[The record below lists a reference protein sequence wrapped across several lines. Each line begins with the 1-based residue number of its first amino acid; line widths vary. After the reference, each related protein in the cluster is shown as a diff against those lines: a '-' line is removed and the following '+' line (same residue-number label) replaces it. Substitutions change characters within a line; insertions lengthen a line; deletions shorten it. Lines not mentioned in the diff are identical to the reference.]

1 MIRKVPFLKGAFTPL
16 VVPFRNGDVDYDRYA
31 KLIEWQIAQGT
42 HGLLVNATSGEPTTL
57 TFEEKARLIEVA
69 VKTSAGR
76 KPVAAGI
83 PAESHAEAVN
93 LLGRAE
99 RAGADALVSVT
110 PYYVRPPQRGL
121 VAFFTDLA
129 NRTKLPFLIYHIP
142 GRAAVSVAAET
153 FESITERA
161 PNFVGLKNTDD
172 DLALV
177 SRLMSRLGPDFRIFG
192 GLESTAF
199 AMSALGGCGTMITTS
214 NVAPK
219 QIAKLNEL
227 CMAGKLHEAQTLAI
241 ELDELMTAPFLDT
254 GPIPIKCMMKL
265 MGLVATNE
273 HRLPMVPATPELEKQ
288 LEAIVERNRLA
299 VAATDAPVPE
309 GVESRARI
317 RSARQ

>member
-16 VVPFRNGDVDYDRYA
+16 IVPFQGGSVDYGRYA
-31 KLIEWQIAQGT
+31 NLIEWQIEQGT

-57 TFEEKARLIEVA
+57 TLDEKARLIEVA

-83 PAESHAEAVN
+83 PAESHAEAVT
-93 LLGRAE
+93 LLARAE
-99 RAGADALVSVT
+99 QAGADAVVSVT

-121 VAFFTDLA
+121 IAFFTDIA
-129 NRTKLPFLIYHIP
+129 ERTKLPLLIYHIP
-142 GRAAVSVAAET
+142 GRAAVSVTAET
-153 FESITERA
+153 FEAIAERC

-172 DLALV
+172 NLALV
-177 SRLMSRLGPDFRIFG
+177 SRLMNRLGSDFRIFG

-219 QIAKLNEL
+219 QIARLNEL
-227 CMAGKLHEAQTLAI
+227 CMAGNLQEARTLAI
-241 ELDELMTAPFLDT
+241 EIDELMTAPFLDT

-265 MGLVATNE
+265 MGLLPVNE
-273 HRLPMVPATPELEKQ
+273 HRLPMMPATAELENQ
-288 LEAIVERNRLA
+288 LKALVRRYDLA
-299 VAATDAPVPE
+299 VK
-309 GVESRARI
+309 RAEV
-317 RSARQ
+317 SA

>member
-1 MIRKVPFLKGAFTPL
+1 MVRVPFLKGAFTPL
-16 VVPFRNGDVDYDRYA
+16 VVPFDGGEVDYDQYA
-31 KLIEWQIAQGT
+31 KLIEWQIEQGT

-57 TFEEKARLIEVA
+57 TLEEKARLIEVA

-83 PAESHAEAVN
+83 PAESYSEAVM
-93 LLGRAE
+93 LLRRAE
-99 RAGADALVSVT
+99 KVGADALVSVT

-129 NRTKLPFLIYHIP
+129 KHTNLPFLIYHIP
-142 GRAAVSVAAET
+142 GRAAVSVTAET
-153 FESITERA
+153 FEAIAERC

-177 SRLMSRLGPDFRIFG
+177 SRLINRLGPDFRIFG
-192 GLESTAF
+192 GLEATAF
-199 AMSALGGCGTMITTS
+199 AMCALGGCGTMITTS

-219 QIAKLNEL
+219 RIAELNNL
-227 CMAGKLHEAQTLAI
+227 CMAGKLHEAQTFAI
-241 ELDELMTAPFLDT
+241 EIDELMAAAFLDT

-265 MGLVATNE
+265 MGLIAKNE

-288 LEAIVERNRLA
+288 LEAVVKRYGLA
-299 VAATDAPVPE
+299 V
-309 GVESRARI
+309 RQLKL
-317 RSARQ
+317 SA

>member
-16 VVPFRNGDVDYDRYA
+16 VVPFTNGDVDYDRYA
-31 KLIEWQIAQGT
+31 ELIEWQIEQGT

-57 TFEEKARLIEVA
+57 AFDEKARLIEVA
-69 VKTSAGR
+69 VRTSGGR
-76 KPVAAGI
+76 KPVVAGI
-83 PAESHAEAVN
+83 PAESHAEAVK
-93 LLGRAE
+93 LLAKAE
-99 RAGADALVSVT
+99 AAGADAVVSVT

-121 VAFFTDLA
+121 VAFFADLA
-129 NRTKLPFLIYHIP
+129 NRTRLPFLIYHIP

-153 FESITERA
+153 FEAIAERA

-177 SRLMSRLGPDFRIFG
+177 SHLMSRLGSDFRIFG

-219 QIAKLNEL
+219 QVARLNEL
-227 CMAGKLHEAQTLAI
+227 CMAGKLFEAQALAL
-241 ELDELMTAPFLDT
+241 ELDELMRAPFLDT

-265 MGLVATNE
+265 MRLMPTNE
-273 HRLPMVPATPELEKQ
+273 HRLPMVPATAELERQ
-288 LEAIVERNRLA
+288 LEAIVRRNRLA
-299 VAATDAPVPE
+299 VAATDVSAPD
-309 GVESRARI
+309 VEARARK
-317 RSARQ
+317 RM

>member
-1 MIRKVPFLKGAFTPL
+1 MSMIRKVPFLSGAFTPL

-31 KLIEWQIAQGT
+31 RLIEWQIGQGT

-57 TFEEKARLIEVA
+57 TFDEKARLIEVA

-76 KPVAAGI
+76 KPVVAGI

-93 LLGRAE
+93 LLAKAE
-99 RAGADALVSVT
+99 AAGADAVVSVT

-121 VAFFTDLA
+121 VAFFADLA

-142 GRAAVSVAAET
+142 ARAAVSVTAET
-153 FESITERA
+153 FESIAERA
-161 PNFVGLKNTDD
+161 PNFIGLKNTDD

-219 QIAKLNEL
+219 QVAKLNEL
-227 CMAGKLHEAQTLAI
+227 CMAGKLHEAQALAL

-265 MGLVATNE
+265 MGLIATNE

-299 VAATDAPVPE
+299 VTATAPE
-309 GVESRARI
+309 GVEARTKERASR
-317 RSARQ
+317 

>member
-1 MIRKVPFLKGAFTPL
+1 MMRKVPSLSGAFTPL
-16 VVPFRNGDVDYDRYA
+16 VVPFTNGDVDYDRYA
-31 KLIEWQIAQGT
+31 RLIEWQIGQGT

-57 TFEEKARLIEVA
+57 TFDEKARLIEVA

-76 KPVAAGI
+76 KPVVAGI

-93 LLGRAE
+93 LLAKAE
-99 RAGADALVSVT
+99 AAGADAVVSVT

-121 VAFFTDLA
+121 VAFFADLA

-142 GRAAVSVAAET
+142 ARAAVSVTAET
-153 FESITERA
+153 FESIAERA
-161 PNFVGLKNTDD
+161 PNFIGLKNTDD

-219 QIAKLNEL
+219 QVAKLNEL
-227 CMAGKLHEAQTLAI
+227 CMAGKLHEAQALAL

-265 MGLVATNE
+265 MGLIATNE
-273 HRLPMVPATPELEKQ
+273 HRLPMVPATPELEKR

-299 VAATDAPVPE
+299 VTATAPE
-309 GVESRARI
+309 AVEARTKERASR
-317 RSARQ
+317 

>member
-16 VVPFRNGDVDYDRYA
+16 VVPFRSGEVDYDRYA
-31 KLIEWQIAQGT
+31 KLIDWQIEQGT

-57 TFEEKARLIEVA
+57 TLEEKARLIDVA

-83 PAESHAEAVN
+83 PAESHSEAVM
-93 LLGRAE
+93 LLARAE
-99 RAGADALVSVT
+99 KAGADALVSVT

-121 VAFFTDLA
+121 VVFFTDLA
-129 NRTKLPFLIYHIP
+129 KRTELPFLIYHIP
-142 GRAAVSVAAET
+142 GRAAVSVTAET
-153 FESITERA
+153 FEAIAERC

-172 DLALV
+172 NLALV
-177 SRLMSRLGPDFRIFG
+177 SHLMNRFGPDFRIFG

-219 QIAKLNEL
+219 LIAELNEL
-227 CMAGKLHEAQTLAI
+227 CMAGKLHEAQKLAI
-241 ELDELMTAPFLDT
+241 AIDELMTAPFLDV

-265 MGLVATNE
+265 MGLIPTNE
-273 HRLPMVPATPELEKQ
+273 HRLPMMPATPELENQLDSVLKRYGLAVKQ
-288 LEAIVERNRLA
+288 LIA
-299 VAATDAPVPE
+299 
-309 GVESRARI
+309 S
-317 RSARQ
+317 S

>member
-1 MIRKVPFLKGAFTPL
+1 MVRVPFLKGAFTPL
-16 VVPFRNGDVDYDRYA
+16 VVPFDGGEVDYDQYA
-31 KLIEWQIAQGT
+31 KLIEWQIEQGT

-57 TFEEKARLIEVA
+57 TLEEKARLIEVA

-83 PAESHAEAVN
+83 PAESHSEAVM
-93 LLGRAE
+93 LLRRAE
-99 RAGADALVSVT
+99 KVGADALVSVT

-129 NRTKLPFLIYHIP
+129 KHTNLPFLIYHIP
-142 GRAAVSVAAET
+142 GRAAVSVTAET
-153 FESITERA
+153 FEAIAERC

-177 SRLMSRLGPDFRIFG
+177 SRLINRLGPDFRIFG
-192 GLESTAF
+192 GLEATAF
-199 AMSALGGCGTMITTS
+199 AMCALGGCGTMITTS

-219 QIAKLNEL
+219 RIAELNNL
-227 CMAGKLHEAQTLAI
+227 CMAGKLHEAQTFAI
-241 ELDELMTAPFLDT
+241 EIDELMAAAFLDA

-265 MGLVATNE
+265 MGLIAKNE

-288 LEAIVERNRLA
+288 LEAVVKRYGLA
-299 VAATDAPVPE
+299 V
-309 GVESRARI
+309 RQLKL
-317 RSARQ
+317 SA